1 MAAQLKSEAT
11 CKGELQS
18 ALDKAEERLVET
30 EAQGHKALQNSL
42 ESVRKSADRA
52 SAAEKELR
60 AVRTEKEAQDVALNK
75 QIEMLKDAYTKT
87 RDALRIEQHHTGR
100 LKIQVSELM
109 DSAGS
114 LREQI
119 ERLEQDRKDDQ
130 SRRRRTRTS
139 ISLLSKIGEADAFG
153 GGRESRS

>member
-1 MAAQLKSEAT
+1 MREKTLKEQTEKLAQLRSQEMGELILRGPPAPGGKALIRRLENEKQYLAAQLKSEAT

-60 AVRTEKEAQDVALNK
+60 AVKTEKEAQDVV
-75 QIEMLKDAYTKT
+75 
-87 RDALRIEQHHTGR
+87 R
-100 LKIQVSELM
+100 
-109 DSAGS
+109 
-114 LREQI
+114 
-119 ERLEQDRKDDQ
+119 
-130 SRRRRTRTS
+130 
-139 ISLLSKIGEADAFG
+139 
-153 GGRESRS
+153 SRSRSRC